1 MATQSFYSVVAEA
14 VRYFEEHG
22 FQSAEELQM
31 WTDRIRRAAVDT
43 LTPENVLNEEL
54 SRALGG
60 IYKRLIDDGQILK
73 THKGI
78 ERFTIERL
86 KPKLRTELDRR
97 LMVSRNLIKLNRQQM
112 IEKTAQRF
120 AGWAS
125 SVPAGGSRAVDVKDT
140 KDNIRKALTSLPFE
154 ERRVAI
160 DQGHKF
166 VASLN
171 EIIAVDGGA
180 IAMRWHSRWRSP
192 GYRYRIEHKERDG
205 VIYLL
210 RSSWAKDKGLVK
222 PGPDGYYDDITKVG
236 EEVFC
241 SCWAEWVYHLRDL
254 PENMLTL
261 KGRDELAAVRAKIAA
276 MRTQHVA

>member
-1 MATQSFYSVVAEA
+1 MASQSFYQVVTDA

-22 FQSAEELQM
+22 FQSTEELQM
-31 WTDRIRRAAVDT
+31 WTDRIRLAAAET
-43 LTPENVLNEEL
+43 LTPENVLNDEL
-54 SRALGG
+54 TRALSG

-78 ERFTIERL
+78 ERFTIDRL
-86 KPKLRTELDRR
+86 KPQLRTELDRR
-97 LMVSRNLIKLNRQQM
+97 MMVSRNLIKLNRKQM

-154 ERRVAI
+154 ERRCVI
-160 DQGHKF
+160 DQSAKF
-166 VASLN
+166 VSSLN

-180 IAMRWHSRWRSP
+180 IAGKWVSQWRRP
-192 GYRYRIEHKERDG
+192 GYSYRKDHKERDG
-205 VIYLL
+205 KIYAI
-210 RSSWAKDKGLVK
+210 RGNWALQKGLMK
-222 PGPDGYYDDITKVG
+222 AGPDGYSDQITKPG

-241 SCWAEWVYHLRDL
+241 SCSYVFLYNIRDL
-254 PENMLTL
+254 PDSMVTE
-261 KGRDELAAVRAKIAA
+261 KGRNALKEAREKIQA
-276 MRTQHVA
+276 MR